1 MSLYVKKSMSSVS
14 KQPLLTLDATS
25 LASRDIRS
33 DRDDGVFA
41 FPQNEG
47 EATAEVEGGGELNRG
62 FNSSY
67 LELCSTVSTTSSLT
81 GKLSALFNTM
91 IRLLFFK
98 IYNQIH
104 FQVRSQNGM

>member
-14 KQPLLTLDATS
+14 KQPLLTLDSTS
-25 LASRDIRS
+25 LASRDVRS

-67 LELCSTVSTTSSLT
+67 LELRSTVSTTSS